1 MDLTHKKVGIWGFGI
16 VGKAAA
22 ALLSDQKVPIT
33 IMEKRELSTEEDSLI
48 KLYDATFIHQDSVD
62 QFFDRN
68 DLILMSPGIDPR
80 PFQTR
85 YKHKFITELDLLSTH
100 FHQPIIAITGT
111 VGKTS
116 VTHFISTLLKR
127 TMRVATAG
135 NIGVG
140 MLELINKQDE
150 YDCAVLELSS
160 FQLEHCTEFQPQL
173 AIITNLYP
181 NHLDRHGT
189 LENYLAAKLHILS
202 SQKKDQRALLPLELL
217 TYEPVRTLVEQQK
230 DRFSFFSAQKPPGHF
245 EYELFWLE
253 NNQIMTQKNGIQQL
267 VTSLNSFPQRSYPE
281 NWLMVAAALH
291 ILHQP
296 FDFDATVDFDSD
308 ILHHRLEKI
317 NTIQGITFYNDSKS
331 TVPEATLAAVHS
343 FGDQPL
349 VLILGG
355 LSKGVDR
362 AELLIAHLPK
372 TVAHV
377 ICFGAEKELL
387 ATACTQV
394 GICCSEYDKLDDA
407 FIAAC
412 NCAHKTTPIIFS
424 PSGSSYDLFKNYQE
438 RGNAFKKLIAQ
449 HFTII

>member
-33 IMEKRELSTEEDSLI
+33 IMEKRQLSTEEDSLI
-48 KLYDATFIHQDSVD
+48 KLYGATFIHQDSVD

-80 PFQTR
+80 PFQMH
-85 YKHKFITELDLLSTH
+85 YQHKFITELDLLSDN

-116 VTHFISTLLKR
+116 VTHFISTLLSR
-127 TMRVATAG
+127 TMRVVTAG

-140 MLELINKQDE
+140 MLELIKKQDE
-150 YDCAVLELSS
+150 YDCTVLELSS
-160 FQLEHCTEFQPQL
+160 FQLEYCTQFQPQL

-202 SQKKDQRALLPLELL
+202 AQKKDQRALLPLELL
-217 TYEPVRTLVEQQK
+217 TSLPVRELVEQQK
-230 DRFSFFSAQKPPGHF
+230 DRFSFFTTQKPPVSF
-245 EYELFWLE
+245 EYELFWVE
-253 NNQIMTQKNGIQQL
+253 NNQIMTQKNGVQKVI
-267 VTSLNSFPQRSYPE
+267 TSLDLFPQRSYPE
-281 NWLMVAAALH
+281 NWLIVASALH
-291 ILHQP
+291 ILNQP
-296 FDFDATVDFDSD
+296 FDFDRTVNYDSE
-308 ILHHRLEKI
+308 ILHHRLERI
-317 NTIQGITFYNDSKS
+317 NTAEGITFYNDSKS

-343 FGDQPL
+343 FGNQPV

-355 LSKGVDR
+355 LSKGVNR
-362 AELLIAHLPK
+362 AALLIAQLPQN
-372 TVAHV
+372 VVHV
-377 ICFGAEKELL
+377 ICFGAEKEQL
-387 ATACTQV
+387 ATACTQA
-394 GICCSEYDKLDDA
+394 GIRSSGHETLEDA
-407 FIAAC
+407 FTAAC
-412 NCAHKTTPIIFS
+412 KFAHATTPILFS

-438 RGNAFKKLIAQ
+438 RGNAFKKIIAQ
-449 HFTII
+449 KFTII

>member
-1 MDLTHKKVGIWGFGI
+1 MRKKVGIWGFGI

-22 ALLSDQKVPIT
+22 ALLSRQNVPLT
-33 IMEKRELSTEEDSLI
+33 IMEKRVLNEWENDLI
-48 KLYDATFIHQDSVD
+48 AQYGATFMYQDSVD
-62 QFFDRN
+62 QFFDQN
-68 DLILMSPGIDPR
+68 DFVLMSPGIDPR
-80 PFQTR
+80 PFQIR
-85 YKHKFITELDLLSTH
+85 YKHKFITELDLLSSS
-100 FHQPIIAITGT
+100 FNQPIVAITGT

-127 TMRVATAG
+127 TLRVATAG

-160 FQLEHCTEFQPQL
+160 FQLEYSTQFQPQL

-189 LENYLAAKLHILS
+189 FENYLAAKLHIIS
-202 SQKKDQRALLPLELL
+202 AQKREQRGLLPLELL
-217 TYEPVRTLVEQQK
+217 MYEPVSALVEQQK
-230 DRFSFFSAQKPPGHF
+230 DRFAFFSAQKPSEHF
-245 EYELFWLE
+245 EYELFWIE
-253 NNQIMTQKNGIQQL
+253 NNTIMTQKNGIQQL

-281 NWLMVAAALH
+281 NWLIVAAALH
-291 ILHQP
+291 ILDQP
-296 FDFDATVDFDSD
+296 FDFDATVNFDSE
-308 ILHHRLEKI
+308 ILNHRLEKI
-317 NTIQGITFYNDSKS
+317 NTLQGITFYNDSKS

-343 FGDQPL
+343 FGNQPI

-362 AELLIAHLPK
+362 AALLIAHLPK
-372 TVAHV
+372 TIAHV
-377 ICFGAEKELL
+377 ICFGAEKEQLV
-387 ATACTQV
+387 TACSQNAIPASKYET
-394 GICCSEYDKLDDA
+394 LDDS
-407 FIAAC
+407 FSAARTFA
-412 NCAHKTTPIIFS
+412 NKKTPILFS